1 MVAANFEMMNRLL
14 DAIGVPVMAATADL
28 ATEMGLAIPDHLQ
41 P

>member
-14 DAIGVPVMAATADL
+14 DAVGVPVSATTTGL
-28 ATEMGLAIPDHLQ
+28 ATEMGLVIPDHLQ